1 MGCYSFTLV
10 CTHIKIIIS
19 FRSNFY
25 IKLPKLLNHWHNQKN
40 SMVSSTLC
48 FFSDIITVITVK
60 KRRHTHFL
68 FSQPTF
74 GCCDPMPWITVI
86 ILISLKWVTAFRNH
100 WNSYNLPAGSGVTEN
115 TDVKNMLQN
124 TRERFKGFRGLTTP
138 FQLLSVTYRLRNWV
152 FHMIA
157 RCCCI
162 IINREIIG
170 SIKVP
175 RIRFVSWIWDSC
187 FYFSDN
193 NKL

>member
-1 MGCYSFTLV
+1 MLFQWYHYSHYSNARLAT
-10 CTHIKIIIS
+10 TIS
-19 FRSNFY
+19 ANNTENNKKQLKKPSNCQ
-25 IKLPKLLNHWHNQKN
+25 I
-40 SMVSSTLC
+40 
-48 FFSDIITVITVK
+48 K

-100 WNSYNLPAGSGVTEN
+100 WNSYTLAAGSGVTGN
-115 TDVKNMLQN
+115 TDVEKMLQN

-152 FHMIA
+152 FHMTA

-162 IINREIIG
+162 IINCEIIG

-175 RIRFVSWIWDSC
+175 RICFVSWILDSC